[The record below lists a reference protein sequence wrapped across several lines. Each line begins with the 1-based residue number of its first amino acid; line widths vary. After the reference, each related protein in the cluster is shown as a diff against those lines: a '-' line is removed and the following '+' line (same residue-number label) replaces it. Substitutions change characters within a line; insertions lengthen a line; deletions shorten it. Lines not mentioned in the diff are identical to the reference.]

1 MFPRISARATER
13 VPRLSLTPASSR
25 RESLRR
31 ETTVCAFF
39 SLSVWHLC
47 LRLSH
52 GVPLSLK
59 ARRPARRGTHTDH
72 RVSEGFA
79 WTADSEAKN
88 ETTERQKQLEPAAKW
103 RGANNATAKT
113 DPTVG
118 RCISLSRIVC
128 VYARLRRTRHIPS
141 FSHRH
146 VSPRSHP
153 VGHTPLFLVA
163 EQ

>member
-25 RESLRR
+25 RE
-31 ETTVCAFF
+31 TTVCAFF
-39 SLSVWHLC
+39 SFGLAPVSPSV
-47 LRLSH
+47 
-52 GVPLSLK
+52 
-59 ARRPARRGTHTDH
+59 ARCAFVAERSQRASKTRPARRGTHTDH

-88 ETTERQKQLEPAAKW
+88 ETTERQRQLEPAAKW
-103 RGANNATAKT
+103 RGTNNATAKT

-118 RCISLSRIVC
+118 RCIISLSRTVC

-146 VSPRSHP
+146 VSRSHP